1 MDKVMSKIKVEIW
14 SDIVCP
20 FCYIGKRHFEN
31 ALKQSGLSDS
41 TEVVWKSFELQP
53 GLEADPNQN
62 IYDFLAEK
70 KQWSPE
76 QSREMHRHVTQKAAE
91 AGLTYD
97 FDRTIPANS
106 FDAHRLIHFAADH
119 GVQDAMKERLLSAY
133 FTEGENIGD
142 IDTLIRLADEIGL
155 PKEDAATV
163 LKGDRYRG
171 DVKKDVEEARQMQVQ
186 GVPFFVMNRKYAV
199 SGAQP
204 VEVFVQALNKT
215 AEDAAGADSQEKTKE
230 KGNPTQSA
238 S

>member
-1 MDKVMSKIKVEIW
+1 MGPVMSKIKVEIW

-31 ALKQSGLSDS
+31 ALRDSGLSDS

-97 FDRTIPANS
+97 FDSTIPANS
-106 FDAHRLIHFAADH
+106 FDAHRLIHFAADN

-133 FTEGENIGD
+133 FIEGENIGD
-142 IDTLIRLADEIGL
+142 VETLIRLAAEIGL
-155 PKEDAATV
+155 SKAEAATV
-163 LKGDRYRG
+163 LKSDRYAD
-171 DVKKDVEEARQMQVQ
+171 DVEKDVQEAKQMQVQ

-204 VEVFVQALNKT
+204 VDVFIRALNKT
-215 AEDAAGADSQEKTKE
+215 AEDAAHEGSLNK
-230 KGNPTQSA
+230 
-238 S
+238 

>member
-1 MDKVMSKIKVEIW
+1 MSKIKVEIW

-31 ALKQSGLSDS
+31 ALRDSGLSDS

-97 FDRTIPANS
+97 FDSTIPANS
-106 FDAHRLIHFAADH
+106 FDAHRLIHFAADN

-133 FTEGENIGD
+133 FIEGENIGD
-142 IDTLIRLADEIGL
+142 VETLIRLAAEIGL
-155 PKEDAATV
+155 SKAEAATV
-163 LKGDRYRG
+163 LKSDRYAD
-171 DVKKDVEEARQMQVQ
+171 DVEKDVQEAKQMQVQ

-204 VEVFVQALNKT
+204 VDVFIRALNKT
-215 AEDAAGADSQEKTKE
+215 AEDAAHEGSLNK
-230 KGNPTQSA
+230 
-238 S
+238 

>member
-1 MDKVMSKIKVEIW
+1 MKVEIW

-31 ALKQSGLSDS
+31 ALRDSGLSDS

-97 FDRTIPANS
+97 FDSTIPANS
-106 FDAHRLIHFAADH
+106 FDAHRLIHFAADN

-133 FTEGENIGD
+133 FIEGENIGD
-142 IDTLIRLADEIGL
+142 VETLIRLAAEIGL
-155 PKEDAATV
+155 SKAEAATV
-163 LKGDRYRG
+163 LKSDRYAD
-171 DVKKDVEEARQMQVQ
+171 DVEKDVQEAKQMQVQ

-204 VEVFVQALNKT
+204 VDVFIRALNKT
-215 AEDAAGADSQEKTKE
+215 AEDAAHEGSLNK
-230 KGNPTQSA
+230 
-238 S
+238 